1 VNNISIKVDKVSKTF
16 NINQSKGILNLI
28 KKNTK
33 HTKNEKILA
42 LDKIS
47 FTVSEGEILGII
59 GLNGSGKTTLLR
71 LIAGVYKPNSGSIK
85 VHGRLSPLLQLGTGF
100 QGDLNARE
108 NVIMNGMLLG
118 ISKSEIDSKV
128 DSIIEFAELER
139 FSDLKLKHFSAG
151 MRSRLAFSTAMQTD
165 PDILLIDE
173 ILSVGDR
180 LFKQKS
186 YEALLS
192 FKKNKKTI
200 VHATHS
206 LEKLSEFS
214 DRILLLHKGET
225 VMIGEPKEVIKKYTE
240 IKSSNSI

>member
-1 VNNISIKVDKVSKTF
+1 MNNISIKVDKVSKTF

-85 VHGRLSPLLQLGTGF
+85 VHGRLSPLLQLGTGYN
-100 QGDLNARE
+100 GELNARE

-118 ISKSEIDSKV
+118 ISKSEISAKV
-128 DSIIEFAELER
+128 DSIIEFAELEK
-139 FSDLKLKHFSAG
+139 FLDLKLKHFSTG
-151 MRSRLAFSTAMQTD
+151 MRSRLAFSTAMQID

-180 LFKQKS
+180 LFRQKS
-186 YEALLS
+186 YETLLS

-214 DRILLLHKGET
+214 DRILLLHKGQT
-225 VMIGEPKEVIKKYTE
+225 VMIGEPKEVIKKYKE
-240 IKSSNSI
+240 IKSPDLI